1 MIFEKLR
8 EEIGKKIIGLN
19 EIIRDL
25 FLSFICEGHILL
37 EGVPGLA
44 KTTLAKTFSQCI
56 GLSFSRIQG
65 TPDLIPSDITG
76 GEIYDIN
83 LGKFKYIPGPVFSN
97 ILLVD
102 EINRMSP
109 KTQAALLEAM
119 EENSVSVGGKTYL
132 LPKPFMVIAT
142 QNPIEF
148 EGVNPLPTA
157 QLDRFMIKSN
167 IKYLSEEDELK
178 VLILKTGNSEDGN
191 INTIV
196 DKNTLQKIFKEVN
209 NIHTSRPIL
218 KYIRDIIVHTRRDR
232 RIVLGASTRA
242 GVQLL
247 KIAKGSAYLEGRKYV
262 IPDDVKNNVLK
273 VLSHRIVLDYEVEE
287 SAEDVLRDILDKVEV
302 PKGDFRYD

>member
-8 EEIGKKIIGLN
+8 EEVRKKIIGL
-19 EIIRDL
+19 EEVIRDM
-25 FLSFICEGHILL
+25 FLSFICRGHILL

-56 GLSFSRIQG
+56 GLNFSRIQG

-83 LGKFKYIPGPVFSN
+83 LGKFKYIPGPIFSN
-97 ILLVD
+97 IVLVD

-109 KTQAALLEAM
+109 KTQSALLEAM
-119 EENSVSVGGKTYL
+119 EENSVSVGRKIYS
-132 LPKPFMVIAT
+132 LPTPFMVIAT
-142 QNPIEF
+142 QNPVEF

-167 IKYLSEEDELK
+167 IDYLSEEEELK
-178 VLILKTGNSEDGN
+178 VLILKTSEDEDKG
-191 INTIV
+191 INTV
-196 DKNTLQKIFKEVN
+196 LDKNTIEEVFKEVN
-209 NIHTSRPIL
+209 SIHTSRPIL
-218 KYIRDIIVHTRRDR
+218 KYIRDIVVHTRKDR

-247 KIAKGSAYLEGRKYV
+247 KIAKGNAYLEGRAYV
-262 IPDDVKNNVLK
+262 IPDDVKNNVIK
-273 VLSHRIVLDYEVEE
+273 VLSHRILLDYEVEE
-287 SAEDVLRDILDKVEV
+287 PVESVLKDILDKVEV
-302 PKGDFRYD
+302 PKGDFR